1 MVIYG
6 KEIVLRAIED
16 EDNELLYSIMNDP
29 ETERMLGGSSK
40 PISREEQS
48 RWFSRHVENDSALRC
63 IIALKSDN
71 QALGTVILSDI
82 DQKNGVA
89 EIHIKLAK
97 SGSRGKGYGTD
108 AVNTMVKY
116 AFDEMRL
123 NCIYANILSY
133 NQISAGLF
141 EKCGFQ
147 REGVLR
153 DRVFKGGR
161 YIDLISYSIINRR

>member
-1 MVIYG
+1 MIIYG
-6 KEIVLRAIED
+6 KEIVLRAIES

-29 ETERMLGGSSK
+29 DTEMLLGGSSR

-48 RWFSRHVENDSALRC
+48 RWFSRHIEQDSSFRC
-63 IIALKSDN
+63 IVALKSN
-71 QALGTVILSDI
+71 NNAIGTVILSDI
-82 DQKNGVA
+82 DQKNGTA

-97 SGSRGKGYGTD
+97 SGIRGKGYGTD
-108 AVNTMVKY
+108 AVNTMVQY

-147 REGVLR
+147 KEGVLR
-153 DRVFKGGR
+153 DRVFKGGK
-161 YIDLISYSIINRR
+161 YVDMLSYSIINRR